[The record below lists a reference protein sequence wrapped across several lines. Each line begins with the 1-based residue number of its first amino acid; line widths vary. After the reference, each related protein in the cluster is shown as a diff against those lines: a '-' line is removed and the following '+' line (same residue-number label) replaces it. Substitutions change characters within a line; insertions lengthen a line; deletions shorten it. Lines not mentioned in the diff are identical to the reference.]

1 MKKQISI
8 LLISILVLASCSKNR
23 FKINTDKVDLNV
35 KIERFDQDF
44 MQMNPAHLNE
54 SVLSMRKKY
63 GDFFDRYTAN
73 IVRMGSPDSA
83 NYIPRLT
90 GFLRD
95 SMVREV
101 FKETQKVFANVSDI
115 QKETNDAFKYVKY
128 YFPEKKI
135 PRIAMHISGFNQS
148 IVATKDIL
156 SISIDNYLGADYA
169 PYKGI
174 VYEYQLQNMTRSK
187 VAPDILLGYLMSE
200 FPVENTGS
208 LLGCILSRAKI
219 LYLQSIF
226 MPQRPEQD
234 VMGYTKAQ
242 EDWCVKN
249 EKNMWNFL
257 VENRQLYNTSQLI
270 CAKYIN
276 PAPFTSYFTQD
287 SPGQAGI
294 WIGVQIIKSYM
305 DHNTSVTLPELM
317 KDTNYQRI
325 LEESKY
331 KP

>member
-1 MKKQISI
+1 MRKQISLLFI
-8 LLISILVLASCSKNR
+8 SLLILTSCNKNR
-23 FKINTDKVDLNV
+23 FKIDTDKVDLNV

-44 MQMNPAHLNE
+44 MNMNQSHLDQ
-54 SVLSMRKKY
+54 SVQAMRNKY

-73 IVRMGSPDSA
+73 VVMMGLPDS
-83 NYIPRLT
+83 NQYLPRIQ

-101 FKETQKVFANVSDI
+101 YKETQKVFADVSDI

-128 YFPEKKI
+128 YFPEKRI
-135 PRIAMHISGFNQS
+135 PRLAMHISGFNQS
-148 IVATKDIL
+148 IVATKDFI

-174 VYEYQLQNMTRSK
+174 VYEYQLQNMTRNK
-187 VAPDILLGYLMSE
+187 VAPDIMLGYLMSE
-200 FPVENTGS
+200 FPVENSGS
-208 LLGCILSRAKI
+208 LLGCMLSRAKI

-226 MPQRPEQD
+226 MPERPEED
-234 VMGYTKAQ
+234 IMGYTKTQ
-242 EDWCVKN
+242 LDWCSKN
-249 EKNMWNFL
+249 EKNMWNYL
-257 VENRQLYNTSQLI
+257 VENKQLYTTSQLV

-276 PAPFTSYFTQD
+276 PAPFTTYFTQD
-287 SPGQAGI
+287 SPGQAAI
-294 WIGVQIIKSYM
+294 WLGLQIIKSYM
-305 DHNTSVTLPELM
+305 DNNTSVTLPELM
-317 KDTNYQRI
+317 KENNYQKI

>member
-23 FKINTDKVDLNV
+23 FKIDTDKVDLNV

-44 MQMNPAHLNE
+44 MQMNPAHLDE

-73 IVRMGSPDSA
+73 VVMMGSPDST

-95 SMVREV
+95 SMAREV

-200 FPVENTGS
+200 FSVENTGS

-219 LYLQSIF
+219 LYLQNIF
-226 MPQRPEQD
+226 MPQRPEED
-234 VMGYTKAQ
+234 IMGYNKVQ
-242 EDWCVKN
+242 EEWCVKN

-287 SPGQAGI
+287 SPGQAAI
-294 WIGVQIIKSYM
+294 WIGVRIIKSYM
-305 DHNTSVTLPELM
+305 DNNTSVTLPELM